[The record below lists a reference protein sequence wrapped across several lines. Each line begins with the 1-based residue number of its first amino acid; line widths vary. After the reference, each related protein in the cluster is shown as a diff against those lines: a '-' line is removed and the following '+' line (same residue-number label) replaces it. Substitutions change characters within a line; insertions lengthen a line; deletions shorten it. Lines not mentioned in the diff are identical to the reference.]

1 MSVVTALEPA
11 PGRLGGFLLEVD
23 EVVLF
28 RVSGDLRRSRNLHVG
43 AQVSAAELESLGLEA
58 GESEAMDRTVHY
70 LSYRPRTCREVR
82 RYLGKHGLSR
92 FADATIGRCIELG
105 YLDDEAYASA
115 FVRERIRLKPRG
127 RPRLVSELLSR
138 GIDRDTAEQAVETTL
153 DEEGVKE
160 ADLLRDVAL
169 RRAHSLRNLDPPA
182 ARRRLAAFLA
192 RRGFRTGAVRE
203 VVRELLPDEP
213 DGGRA

>member
-11 PGRLGGFLLEVD
+11 PGRIGGFLLEVD

-28 RVSGDLRRSRNLHVG
+28 RVSEDLRRSRNLHVG

-92 FADATIGRCIELG
+92 FADTTIGRCIELG
-105 YLDDEAYASA
+105 YLDDGAYARA
-115 FVRERIRLKPRG
+115 FVRERTRLKPRG

-138 GIDRDTAEQAVETTL
+138 GIDRDTAEQAVEATL
-153 DEEGVKE
+153 DEEGVTE

-169 RRAHSLRNLDPPA
+169 RRARSLRNLEPSA